1 MEDFTQGVEETV
13 VAEPQH
19 DTQDHTQDMTD
30 HTQEKPAETG
40 VEDVPAAEV
49 QDDGKD
55 FSKALN
61 ARTEQIRKKMEDD
74 YNSKYEG
81 YENYKKQADLALRT
95 ARHYGFDD
103 VESYERALEQAEQE
117 QRISAEAQRL
127 GVDEDVVRQYLQ
139 PLNEKVTG
147 YEKELQ
153 QLREA
158 DQLRQIEAK
167 ITAMEHDSV
176 NFPDFAKHKEAIIGL
191 AAENGLMLD
200 HAYKI
205 YTFDT
210 RVAAAR
216 AQAEQDT
223 IRKIQQNADGSPGS
237 LGLDAAPPPSGYSG
251 MSAKEKDAF
260 AAAVKA
266 GQVRSI
272 EEFYQNQ
279 RN

>member
-1 MEDFTQGVEETV
+1 MEETV
-13 VAEPQH
+13 FEQPTGVEHAEVADQQPEVTETQP
-19 DTQDHTQDMTD
+19 DTEAIQT
-30 HTQEKPAETG
+30 PETG
-40 VEDVPAAEV
+40 VEDSPAAEV
-49 QDDGKD
+49 KDEKD

-61 ARTEQIRKKMEDD
+61 ARAEQLRQKLEDE
-74 YNSKYEG
+74 YKAKYEG
-81 YENYKKQADLALRT
+81 YDSYKKQADLALRT
-95 ARHYGFDD
+95 ARHYGFED

-167 ITAMEHDSV
+167 ITAMEQDSV

-216 AQAEQDT
+216 AQAEQET

-237 LGLDAAPPPSGYSG
+237 LGADAVSEADGYIG
-251 MSAKEKDAF
+251 MNAAERKAFREK
-260 AAAVKA
+260 VKA
-266 GQVRSI
+266 GQL
-272 EEFYQNQ
+272 
-279 RN
+279 